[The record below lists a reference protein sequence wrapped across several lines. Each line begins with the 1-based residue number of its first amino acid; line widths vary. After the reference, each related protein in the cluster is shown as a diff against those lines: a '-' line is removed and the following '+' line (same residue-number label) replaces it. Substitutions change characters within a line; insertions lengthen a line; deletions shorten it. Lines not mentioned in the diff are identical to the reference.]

1 MTQLAATQLPH
12 CSIMSE
18 NEIDLKILRWP
29 GRTRRDYYADCTNT
43 VSLPSPSLPP

>member
-18 NEIDLKILRWP
+18 NEIDLEILRRP
-29 GRTRRDYYADCTNT
+29 GLEQKGLLCWLY
-43 VSLPSPSLPP
+43 